1 LVLNLSDELLAPL
14 QLTEAEILLELSIA
28 LYAVGKMSFGK
39 ARELSGLDWMRFR
52 HALAE
57 RNIPAHYHQEDF
69 EADLAAVHAL
79 SNAV

>member
-1 LVLNLSDELLAPL
+1 
-14 QLTEAEILLELSIA
+14 
-28 LYAVGKMSFGK
+28 MSFGK

-69 EADLAAVHAL
+69 EAELAAVHAL